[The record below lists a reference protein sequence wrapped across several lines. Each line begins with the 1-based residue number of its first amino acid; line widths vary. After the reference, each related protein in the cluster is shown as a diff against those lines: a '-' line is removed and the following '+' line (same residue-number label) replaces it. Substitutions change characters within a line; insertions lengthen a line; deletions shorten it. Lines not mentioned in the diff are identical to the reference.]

1 MATAPEIASELHAV
15 RSQIAALRLREGEL
29 VDELAAEMTEDR
41 LEVPELG
48 VFERRRKADRKAWD
62 HEGIRRELWKRAE
75 CSVDHETGE
84 IESEAEAQVRT
95 VFECARPEWRT
106 TALRKYG
113 IDPNE
118 YAEVT
123 YGGYSIQFTGA
134 LDGEQ

>member
-1 MATAPEIASELHAV
+1 MATAPEIATQLHAV
-15 RSQIAALRLREGEL
+15 RSQIAALRLQEGEL
-29 VDELAAEMTEDR
+29 VDRLAAEMTEDR
-41 LEVPELG
+41 LEIPDLG

-62 HEGIRRELWKRAE
+62 HEGLRRELWKRAE
-75 CSVDHETGE
+75 CNVDPETGE

-95 VFECARPEWRT
+95 IFECARTEWRT

-134 LDGEQ
+134 LAGES

>member
-1 MATAPEIASELHAV
+1 MSTAVELAQLLHEV
-15 RSQIAALRLREGEL
+15 RSKIAELRLREGEI
-29 VDELAAEMTEDR
+29 VDALAAEMPENR

-48 VFERRRKADRKAWD
+48 VFERRRKADRKSWD
-62 HEGIRRELWKRAE
+62 HEGLRRELWKRAE

-95 VFECARPEWRT
+95 IFECARPEWRT

-123 YGGYSIQFTGA
+123 YDGYSIQSTGE
-134 LDGEQ
+134 LER